1 MIKAIKNF
9 IKNKDMELNLINKH
23 DIEIVPNTLPNNIL
37 FKLVCLFKIKA
48 TLKRRIESKKK
59 LIKKTKSK

>member
-9 IKNKDMELNLINKH
+9 IKNKDTELNLINKQN
-23 DIEIVPNTLPNNIL
+23 IETVPNKLPNNIF
-37 FKLVCLFKIKA
+37 FKLVCLFNIKA
-48 TLKRRIESKKK
+48 TLKRSIESKKK